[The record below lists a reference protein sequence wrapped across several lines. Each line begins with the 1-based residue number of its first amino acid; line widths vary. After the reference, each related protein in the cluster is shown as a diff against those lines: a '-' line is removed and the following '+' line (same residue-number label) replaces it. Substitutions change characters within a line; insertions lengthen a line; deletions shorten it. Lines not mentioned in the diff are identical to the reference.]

1 MCRNIMAFID
11 KRITYEDDKKE
22 NIKNLVS
29 KLDKP
34 RPTLNGNVISIFP
47 IPHEKPWWHKPEDQ
61 DDEAGGGLESLLASA
76 KDDFNFYYGILSRYY
91 APTELRGKTLKELD
105 EMLQLH
111 IKADGGLF

>member
-1 MCRNIMAFID
+1 MDHRLVLSINQVSPGRTCSTTCRYGD
-11 KRITYEDDKKE
+11 
-22 NIKNLVS
+22 
-29 KLDKP
+29 
-34 RPTLNGNVISIFP
+34 
-47 IPHEKPWWHKPEDQ
+47 
-61 DDEAGGGLESLLASA
+61 GGLESLLASA

>member
-1 MCRNIMAFID
+1 MIE
-11 KRITYEDDKKE
+11 KRIAYTQED
-22 NIKNLVS
+22 NGSKNKRIAYKPNTVS
-29 KLDKP
+29 
-34 RPTLNGNVISIFP
+34 NGHDPYPNVIPIGP
-47 IPHEKPWWHKPEDQ
+47 IPHEKPWYEIDG
-61 DDEAGGGLESLLASA
+61 DEVRGGLESLLASA